1 MTEANIGEK
10 IKTARLQKGYTQEEL
25 GKLIGVQKSA
35 VAKYEKGRVVNIKRS
50 VLAKLSQALDI
61 PPAELVGWTEATPAE
76 TKNSN
81 TIADITDRMFKDSN
95 FMEAVKLLNE
105 LDQKQIVRAK
115 ELLQLFFKEGFDE
128 DK

>member
-10 IKTARLQKGYTQEEL
+10 IKAARLQKGYTQEEL
-25 GKLIGVQKSA
+25 GNLIGVQKSA

-50 VLAKLSQALDI
+50 VLAKLSKVLDI
-61 PPAELVGWTEATPAE
+61 PPAELVGWTEATSE
-76 TKNSN
+76 QTKNSD
-81 TIADITDRMFKDSN
+81 TIADITDKMFKDSN

-115 ELLQLFFKEGFDE
+115 ELLHLFFKEGFDE
-128 DK
+128 NE

>member
-1 MTEANIGEK
+1 MTEANVGEK
-10 IKTARLQKGYTQEEL
+10 IKAARLRKGYTQEEL

-50 VLAKLSQALDI
+50 VLANISKVLDI
-61 PPAELVGWTEATPAE
+61 PPAELVGWVEATPEE

-81 TIADITDRMFKDSN
+81 TIADITDRMFKDSD
-95 FMEAVKLLNE
+95 FMEVVQFLHELNQDE
-105 LDQKQIVRAK
+105 IDRAK
-115 ELLQLFFKEGFDE
+115 KLLQLFFKEGFNE

>member
-10 IKTARLQKGYTQEEL
+10 IKAARLQKGYTQEEL
-25 GKLIGVQKSA
+25 GNLIGVQKSA

-50 VLAKLSQALDI
+50 VLAKLSKVLDI